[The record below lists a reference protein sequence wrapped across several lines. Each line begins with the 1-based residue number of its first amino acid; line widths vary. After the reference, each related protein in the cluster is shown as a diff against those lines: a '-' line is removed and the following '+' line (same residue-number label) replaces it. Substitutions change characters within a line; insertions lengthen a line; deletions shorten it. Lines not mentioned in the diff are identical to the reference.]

1 MVASSNSTEVATL
14 GFHPPETWTQWI
26 LADAARAE
34 LPLNSEHQ
42 ETFPVGLAFDI
53 SNTKPLPWGEST
65 IPPCPY
71 LLLLSHQGVL
81 CIFNVINLKGLPS
94 LCTPP
99 DPIAETEGLKL
110 FVVQKRK
117 FYKLILKKY

>member
-1 MVASSNSTEVATL
+1 MIASSNSTEVAVL
-14 GFHPPETWTQWI
+14 GLNPPEIWTQWI
-26 LADAARAE
+26 LSDSARAE

-42 ETFPVGLAFDI
+42 ETFPVGLTFDI

-71 LLLLSHQGVL
+71 LLILSHQGVL
-81 CIFNVINLKGLPS
+81 CVFNVVNLKELPS

-99 DPIAETEGLKL
+99 DPVKEIGDLKL
-110 FVVQKRK
+110 FVTIDRK
-117 FYKLILKKY
+117 L